1 MRKFILLAVAML
13 IAAGI
18 YAQNVIPGGDETI
31 TFKGFVS
38 ATAFLQ
44 NQTFGFGNG
53 QNAEWATGPQLT
65 TNNWFYGM
73 DIRNTRLTFGFNSK
87 KEIKGWKFDG
97 VIEADFFGGFNGNS
111 LFSAQQLIPRLR
123 LAYMDFVHK
132 NIRIRLG
139 QAWTP
144 MFGNVPVSLS
154 HIAFPLGYGN
164 AGMVGWRFPGV
175 YFYWGLNGKDHPVK
189 VQLDAAL
196 FTGAWNKPG
205 NNVNF
210 LTGGNLGS
218 PQMELKLNLM
228 GKTWKIYA
236 VVHYDKKNLA
246 PVNVNA
252 PDSTLNG
259 TAFEI
264 GAKYHPGGF
273 LLQGNFFTGE
283 NIGQQF
289 GEMTQFSP
297 STHDISSTGGWA
309 QIGYKFPSKYGL
321 YAYYGTE
328 KVNKDKA
335 LAAGLSSPRT
345 SNNLLDFMVD
355 KSVGSV
361 TIGLEY
367 LYSNLTYGAS
377 DTSVHGSQFA
387 FSVLYKF

>member
-1 MRKFILLAVAML
+1 
-13 IAAGI
+13 
-18 YAQNVIPGGDETI
+18 
-31 TFKGFVS
+31 
-38 ATAFLQ
+38 
-44 NQTFGFGNG
+44 
-53 QNAEWATGPQLT
+53 
-65 TNNWFYGM
+65 M

-97 VIEADFFGGFNGNS
+97 IIEADFFGGFDGAS
-111 LFSAQQLIPRLR
+111 MFSAQKPIPRLR

-154 HIAFPLGYGN
+154 HIAFPLGYGS

-175 YFYWGLNGKDHPVK
+175 YFYWGLNGKNPPVK

-196 FTGAWNKPG
+196 FTGSWNGPG

-218 PQMELKLNLM
+218 PQMELRLNFI
-228 GKTWKIYA
+228 GKTWEVYT
-236 VVHYDKKNLA
+236 VGHYDKKNLA

-259 TAFEI
+259 AAFEI

-273 LLQGNFFTGE
+273 LLQGNFFTGK

-289 GEMTQFSP
+289 GEITQVSP
-297 STHDISSTGGWA
+297 STHDISSTGGWV

-321 YAYYGTE
+321 YAFYGTE
-328 KVNKDKA
+328 KVNKNKA
-335 LAAGLSSPRT
+335 LAAGLSNPRT
-345 SNNLLDFMVD
+345 LNNLWDFMVD
-355 KSVGSV
+355 KSVGPV
-361 TIGLEY
+361 TLGLEY
-367 LYSNLTYGAS
+367 LYSNLTYGAGDS
-377 DTSVHGSQFA
+377 TVHGSQLA